1 MKTQQEI
8 YTRLTF
14 RTVACFIA
22 KKKEL
27 IMSKTKMV
35 YNGLS
40 KEAPHDLRIKTD
52 QKWLIVANNVDFKT

>member
-1 MKTQQEI
+1 MKTQQET

-22 KKKEL
+22 KKKEF
-27 IMSKTKMV
+27 IRRKVKMV

-40 KEAPHDLRIKTD
+40 KEAPDDLRINTD
-52 QKWLIVANNVDFKT
+52 QKWLIVINDVDFKD

>member
-22 KKKEL
+22 NKKEF
-27 IMSKTKMV
+27 IRRKTKMV

-40 KEAPHDLRIKTD
+40 KDAPDDLRINTD
-52 QKWLIVANNVDFKT
+52 QKWLIVINDVNFKD

>member
-22 KKKEL
+22 KKKEF
-27 IMSKTKMV
+27 IRRKTKMV
-35 YNGLS
+35 YNDLS
-40 KEAPHDLRIKTD
+40 KDAPDYLRINTD
-52 QKWLIVANNVDFKT
+52 QKWLIVINDVHFKG